1 MADLTGVTKG
11 RVFLESIDS
20 CLLTNYKQSMLI
32 KRLLILKFL
41 IVSSYITKICVAWH
55 TPDFDILQLKKFL
68 NLTVLVLKRITA
80 TCYWYNH
87 TLQIPYVLMLMQ
99 FRCCCRKIVQVLNFI
114 FKIEKTST
122 ENNKNGLDVFFNI
135 LPAVLRCW
143 CIH

>member
-1 MADLTGVTKG
+1 MADLTWVTKG
-11 RVFLESIDS
+11 RVFLEYIDS

-68 NLTVLVLKRITA
+68 NLTVLVLKRITV

-114 FKIEKTST
+114 FKLKKLRQKIIKMGLMYFKHITSCT
-122 ENNKNGLDVFFNI
+122 
-135 LPAVLRCW
+135 
-143 CIH
+143 